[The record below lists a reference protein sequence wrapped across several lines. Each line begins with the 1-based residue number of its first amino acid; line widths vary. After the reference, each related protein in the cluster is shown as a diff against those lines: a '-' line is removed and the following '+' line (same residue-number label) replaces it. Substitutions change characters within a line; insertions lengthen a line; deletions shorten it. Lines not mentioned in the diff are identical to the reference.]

1 MAKENKKLIRRRLA
15 GAYAS
20 SVISISLMLLLVGV
34 ASFLLVNARRV
45 SDFFKENLQ
54 MSVLLK
60 TEVSDS
66 DAATFLPE
74 IDSLEFV
81 RSTRLVSR
89 EEGTEELEKML
100 GEDFL
105 SVFET
110 SPVPVSIDV
119 NLKADYVS
127 PDSLKLVSARLMEF
141 PPVDEV
147 VCRQSLVEALNAN
160 LARIALV
167 LGVFILLLLFV
178 SFVLIG
184 NTVRINIF
192 ARRFTVHTMKLVG
205 ASRAFIIRPFLL
217 SSIIQGLVAALL
229 ACAILAGGVV
239 YVKRSLPQFDLLFSP
254 EAIAAVAGII
264 FAVSLI
270 ICILSTLFTV
280 NKLVSMSKDDLYY

>member
-60 TEVSDS
+60 TEVSDA
-66 DAATFLPE
+66 DAAAFLPE

-81 RSTRLVSR
+81 RSTRLVTR

-147 VCRQSLVEALNAN
+147 VCRQSLVEALNTN
-160 LARIALV
+160 LARISMV
-167 LGVFILLLLFV
+167 LGIFIVLLLFI
-178 SFVLIG
+178 SYVLIN
-184 NTVRINIF
+184 NTVRLSVYS
-192 ARRFTVHTMKLVG
+192 RRFTIHTMKLVG
-205 ASRAFIIRPFLL
+205 ATRSFIRRPFVRNA
-217 SSIIQGLVAALL
+217 IVQGLVASVLAIAVLCAMLL
-229 ACAILAGGVV
+229 AVRRSFPALFGIFSKELIALVMGIVLLCGVAICVVSTFFVVNRLAG
-239 YVKRSLPQFDLLFSP
+239 
-254 EAIAAVAGII
+254 
-264 FAVSLI
+264 
-270 ICILSTLFTV
+270 STR
-280 NKLVSMSKDDLYY
+280 DELYY